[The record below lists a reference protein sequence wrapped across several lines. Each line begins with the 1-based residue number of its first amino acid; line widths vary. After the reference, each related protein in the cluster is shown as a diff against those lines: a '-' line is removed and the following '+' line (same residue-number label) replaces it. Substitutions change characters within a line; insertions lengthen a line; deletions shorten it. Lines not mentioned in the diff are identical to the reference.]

1 MSRTFS
7 FMRGNVLVMTVCSA
21 LWRVSTDI
29 MWPFLSLY
37 VLALGGDYETIG
49 MVMAVGNLAGMI
61 FYPLGGYLADYQG
74 RIRVMSYMTYIYALT
89 FLIFV
94 FTSSWEWVA
103 VGMFMQSLVTF
114 YTPAMQALMADSL
127 PPEKRGLGFATTMA
141 IPAAV
146 GIASPVIG
154 GLLIDMYGIGTS
166 MHALYALGF
175 FVGLVVAT
183 LRLKFLRE
191 TVESSDRIDVSLGK
205 IPRMWAGSFKDVLQT
220 MKEAPRRLLTLSL
233 LVSACIFFIS
243 MVNPFWIV
251 SAQERIGVTTKEWG
265 TLMLINGAINVALAI
280 PAGSLV
286 DRLSKKWVA
295 GACLILGAIP
305 VFLFLRTTTF
315 VDVLLVGVFATLTNT
330 FLNPAIQTL
339 FANSTPREKRGRIMA
354 SIGGGGMWLMGG
366 AWGSGVLTML
376 SLTAGSLSSG
386 YVYNYDPFTPWYVLS
401 AALIVLGVLF
411 ILLVEEPME
420 AEI

>member
-29 MWPFLSLY
+29 VWPFLSLY

-49 MVMAVGNLAGMI
+49 MVMAVGNLAGMV

-191 TVESSDRIDVSLGK
+191 TVDSNHQIDVSLGK
-205 IPRMWAGSFKDVLQT
+205 IPRMWADSFKDVLHT
-220 MKEAPRRLLTLSL
+220 MREAPRRLLTLSL
-233 LVSACIFFIS
+233 LVSTCIFFIS
-243 MVNPFWIV
+243 MVSPFWIV
-251 SAQERIGVTTKEWG
+251 SAQERIGITTKGWG
-265 TLMLINGAINVALAI
+265 TLMLINGAINVALAL

-295 GACLILGAIP
+295 GVCLILGAVP
-305 VFLFLRTTTF
+305 VILFLRCATF
-315 VDVLLVGVFATLTNT
+315 VDVVFISVFATLTNT
-330 FLNPAIQTL
+330 FLNPAVQTL

-354 SIGGGGMWLMGG
+354 SIGGGGMWLMSG
-366 AWGSGVLTML
+366 AWGSGVITMF
-376 SLTAGSLSSG
+376 SLTAGSLGSG
-386 YVYNYDPFTPWYVLS
+386 YLYNYDTSTPWYMLS
-401 AALIVLGVLF
+401 AALVVLGVLF
-411 ILLVEEPME
+411 IVLVDEPKK